1 MTSTH
6 DLDALKLAN
15 PLLGFLMQEG
25 LVFKRV
31 GAGVHTA
38 LCPFHSEKTPS
49 FRVTE
54 STNRYHCFG
63 CGESGDIFDWLDKKR
78 GMTLKEAIAHLAQAT
93 PGLHHLN
100 ARLDLPPPPKPVEEA
115 PLLPLK
121 DSRYQAW
128 LIACEKLAQDEREL
142 KRLADWRG
150 FSIDTFR
157 GAARAGLMA
166 LWRYWDSPREA
177 FLVLAPRSFFTGLP
191 SEPQHSTPP
200 PLQPPWPPSTSP
212 STASSSSSPSSACS
226 SSVAST
232 SAASGSPSSQSSTSG
247 PLSSPSLLVPQSPPL
262 VLLPHAFHCRLA
274 PETPGNP
281 HKKQSWRYDPAGSKA
296 WPFFWGN
303 PFGARYYFILEGQW
317 DALAL
322 ADLCGWHSPESMP
335 PQTCIIGLR
344 GATSWRL
351 LLHKEHG
358 LPIDPEAA
366 AICIGD
372 ADVAG
377 AKWYDPD
384 GFLAT
389 LRPKV
394 KQLITFRPTT
404 PGCKDFNDLTRGGH
418 LTAVNFLGWVK
429 ARLKRH
435 PFRRPP
441 PPLTFGAWCKKAAL
455 REDELGRAARL
466 VATDEHR
473 PRGRKAPKH
482 WRSYWRALPDLSEPD
497 LLLLY
502 RLLDTWKTRAS
513 PETATLAE

>member
-6 DLDALKLAN
+6 DLDALKRAN

-54 STNRYHCFG
+54 SKNRYHCFG

-78 GMTLKEAIAHLAQAT
+78 GMALKEAIAHLAQGT
-93 PGLHHLN
+93 PGLHYLN
-100 ARLDLPPPPKPVEEA
+100 AKLYLPPPPKPETEA

-128 LIACEKLAQDEREL
+128 LAACEKLATNEADL

-150 FSIDTFR
+150 FSPETFR

-177 FLVLAPRSFFTGLP
+177 FLVLAPHSFFTGLP
-191 SEPQHSTPP
+191 SEIQQSAIHNQQSSN
-200 PLQPPWPPSTSP
+200 PPWPPSTSP
-212 STASSSSSPSSACS
+212 SDSSCSSSPITPSSSSA
-226 SSVAST
+226 AST
-232 SAASGSPSSQSSTSG
+232 SAAS
-247 PLSSPSLLVPQSPPL
+247 VPNQEPRTTNQE
-262 VLLPHAFHCRLA
+262 LLPHAFHCRLS

-296 WPFFWGN
+296 WPFLWGN
-303 PFGARYYFILEGQW
+303 PIGARWIFILEGQW

-322 ADLCGWHSPESMP
+322 ADLCGWHSPDTMP

-351 LLHKEHG
+351 LLHKDHG

-372 ADVAG
+372 ADAAG
-377 AKWYDPD
+377 AKWYEPD

-404 PGCKDFNDLTRGGH
+404 PGCKDFNDLTKGGH
-418 LTAVNFLGWVK
+418 LTAVEFLGWVK

-435 PFRRPP
+435 PFRRPA
-441 PPLTFGAWCKKAAL
+441 PPLTFGAWCKAAAL
-455 REDELGRAARL
+455 REDDLGRAARL
-466 VATDEHR
+466 VATDPTR
-473 PRGRKAPKH
+473 PKGRKNPKH
-482 WRSYWRALPDLSEPD
+482 WRAYWRAQKHLPEPD

-502 RLLDTWKTRAS
+502 RLLDTWKTRAA
-513 PETATLAE
+513 PDTATLAE

>member
-1 MTSTH
+1 MTSTQ
-6 DLDALKLAN
+6 DLDTLKRAN

-25 LVFKRV
+25 LVFKRI
-31 GAGVHTA
+31 GTGVHTA
-38 LCPFHSEKTPS
+38 LCPFHTEKTPS

-54 STNRYHCFG
+54 SRNRYHCFG

-78 GMTLKEAIAHLAQAT
+78 GMALKEAIAHLAQAT
-93 PGLHHLN
+93 PGLHYLN
-100 ARLDLPPPPKPVEEA
+100 APLDLPPPPKPVEEA

-150 FSIDTFR
+150 FSVDTFR

-166 LWRYWDSPREA
+166 LWRYWDQPREA
-177 FLVLAPRSFFTGLP
+177 FLVLAPRAFFTGLSSGPQP
-191 SEPQHSTPP
+191 STTPP
-200 PLQPPWPPSTSP
+200 SHPLEGAAPSPTLPVSE
-212 STASSSSSPSSACS
+212 
-226 SSVAST
+226 
-232 SAASGSPSSQSSTSG
+232 
-247 PLSSPSLLVPQSPPL
+247 SPPL

-322 ADLCGWHSPESMP
+322 ADLCGWHNPESMP

-358 LPIDPEAA
+358 LPIDPEAS

-404 PGCKDFNDLTRGGH
+404 PGCKDLNDLTKGGH
-418 LTAVNFLGWVK
+418 LSGEEFLGWVK

-435 PFRRPP
+435 PFRRPQAAKT
-441 PPLTFGAWCKKAAL
+441 LTFGAWCKKAAL

-466 VATDEHR
+466 VANDEHH
-473 PRGRKAPKH
+473 PRGRKPPKH
-482 WRSYWRALPDLSEPD
+482 WRSYWRARPDLSEPD

-502 RLLDTWKTRAS
+502 SLLDTWKTRAA